1 MIKFFRR
8 IRHSFVSDLPASKA
22 RNKFSRYL
30 IYAIGEII
38 LVVIGILIALQVNNW
53 NNSRLERKKEQTI
66 LLNLRSDFNEN
77 IAEYNRIY
85 KSSIDSYKSS
95 LELLEII
102 KGDSKI
108 NPSEIEKLLNSI
120 INDFYSLDLNA
131 ASIDEIKSSGSLN
144 ILEDAEL
151 RKQISKWS
159 FMVDDTED
167 DIEIYYDYLFK
178 FLIPSLTNKSVLR
191 NMNVPRPF
199 KGVGNLS
206 QITRSNF
213 TVDYNKTLRTLEFEN
228 EVYNHTLNLV
238 FVLQAYKNVETYLQ
252 STLDMIEANIND

>member
-1 MIKFFRR
+1 MIKFFRH
-8 IRHSFVSDLPASKA
+8 IRKSLIEQ
-22 RNKFSRYL
+22 NKMGKYFK
-30 IYAIGEII
+30 YAIGEIL

-53 NNSRLERKKEQTI
+53 NNKRLEKQKEQTI
-66 LLNLRSDFNEN
+66 LMNLRSDFNEN

-85 KSSIDSYKSS
+85 KSSTESYKSS
-95 LELLEII
+95 IKLLEII

-108 NPSEIEKLLNSI
+108 NPSEIEVLLNSI
-120 INDFYSLDLNA
+120 INGFYSLDLNA

-144 ILEDAEL
+144 IIKDGEL

-167 DIEIYYDYLFK
+167 DIEIYYDYLFE

-191 NMNVPRPF
+191 NMAVPRRLN
-199 KGVGNLS
+199 GVGNFS

-213 TVDYNKTLRTLEFEN
+213 SVDYDSTLRTLEFEN
-228 EVYNHTLNLV
+228 QLYNHTLNIV
-238 FVLQAYKNVETYLQ
+238 FVLQAYENIKVYLQ
-252 STLDMIEANIND
+252 GTLEMIEANIND

>member
-1 MIKFFRR
+1 MIKFFRH
-8 IRHSFVSDLPASKA
+8 IRRSLIQE
-22 RNKFSRYL
+22 NKMGKYFK
-30 IYAIGEII
+30 YAIGEIL

-53 NNSRLERKKEQTI
+53 NNKRLEKLKEQTI
-66 LLNLRSDFNEN
+66 LMNLRSDFNEN

-85 KSSIDSYKSS
+85 KSSTESYKSS
-95 LELLEII
+95 IKLLEII

-108 NPSEIEKLLNSI
+108 NPSEIEVLLNSI
-120 INDFYSLDLNA
+120 INGFYSLDLNA

-144 ILEDAEL
+144 IIKDGEL

-167 DIEIYYDYLFK
+167 DIEIYYDYLFE

-191 NMNVPRPF
+191 NMAVPRRLD
-199 KGVGNLS
+199 GVGNLS

-213 TVDYNKTLRTLEFEN
+213 SVDYDTTLRTLEFEN
-228 EVYNHTLNLV
+228 QLYNHTLNLV
-238 FVLQAYKNVETYLQ
+238 FVLQAYENIESYLQ
-252 STLDMIEANIND
+252 DTLEMIEANIND